1 MSKMFN
7 IGQELDTRARYQRL
21 IELGLAREVGYA
33 TFWKEVQRFTY
44 IRICRNISVE
54 LILSYES
61 QKNI

>member
-7 IGQELDTRARYQRL
+7 IGQELDTRSRYQRL

-44 IRICRNISVE
+44 IRICRNTYRWG
-54 LILSYES
+54 LF
-61 QKNI
+61 

>member
-33 TFWKEVQRFTY
+33 TF
-44 IRICRNISVE
+44 
-54 LILSYES
+54 
-61 QKNI
+61 